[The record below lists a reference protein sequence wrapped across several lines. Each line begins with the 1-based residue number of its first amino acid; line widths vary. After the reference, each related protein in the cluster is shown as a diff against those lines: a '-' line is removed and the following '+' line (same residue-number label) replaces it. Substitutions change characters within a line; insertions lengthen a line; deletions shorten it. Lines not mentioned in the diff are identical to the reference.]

1 MEQHLI
7 SVNDGFKNCNTVENQ
22 DISDS
27 RITAEMPLIET
38 RFGFSGGGKGNPAIF
53 HPLLPK
59 TEAPALWKYLSIQS
73 LAAYENDQIQFFIY
87 IAFWVKKIPY
97 SKSFCGLKV
106 CRLKT
111 PHIGV
116 ISDNSLKTMLKC
128 LVRGSWILEW

>member
-1 MEQHLI
+1 MEQDLI

-38 RFGFSGGGKGNPAIF
+38 RFCFSGGGKGNPAIF

-87 IAFWVKKIPY
+87 TAFWVKKIPY
-97 SKSFCGLKV
+97 SVSFCGLQIKSV
-106 CRLKT
+106 DLKLLT
-111 PHIGV
+111 
-116 ISDNSLKTMLKC
+116 
-128 LVRGSWILEW
+128 